1 MPLHSFEIAILSIGL
16 TPFAALAI
24 AAGVIWF
31 GRFYQLFSLEDLTQI
46 LLLIGGIWLFV
57 MLVLLFVTNMCAKI
71 RPRELFA
78 DGDGTAADPYQ
89 ALIREITLAE
99 TDVCLMIT
107 RVDKFIISSVGSPGK
122 DTKAA
127 AATAIDAARAPA
139 GTITSCPSTW
149 PKDLTD
155 HDAILGEAANRMT
168 RMESTLQNY
177 TDPQLTKTYKLVV
190 PCESFATAGGSVA
203 EQERLVTLGQLRER
217 LAKITAVITAQQ
229 KNLLRPIENKQ
240 KELRSGKPSD
250 CDKAKGSKQMKNV
263 PMISS

>member
-1 MPLHSFEIAILSIGL
+1 MHSFEIAILSLGL

-24 AAGVIWF
+24 AAAVIWL
-31 GRFYQLFSLEDLTQI
+31 GRFYRLFTMEDLTQI
-46 LLLIGGIWLFV
+46 LLLVGGVWLFV
-57 MLVLLFVTNMCAKI
+57 MLVLLFVTSMCAKV

-89 ALIREITLAE
+89 ALIHDITLAE
-99 TDVCLMIT
+99 TDVCLLIT

-155 HDAILGEAANRMT
+155 HDAVLGEAANRMT

-177 TDPQLTKTYKLVV
+177 TDPQLTKTYKQVV
-190 PCESFATAGGSVA
+190 PCESFATTA

-217 LAKITAVITAQQ
+217 LAKINEVITAQQ

-250 CDKAKGSKQMKNV
+250 CDKAKGSKQMKSV